1 MAKTVI
7 DTRSAAKKAKDA
19 RFRKEPVAR
28 VQSPLQFIRI
38 KTGSEMVTPEGGKV
52 WVDSQPYLDCL
63 ALAQAGRGRHIQG
76 FARFIA

>member
-19 RFRKEPVAR
+19 RFRKEPIAR
-28 VQSPLQFIRI
+28 VIKPLQFIRI
-38 KTGSEMVTPEGGKV
+38 KTGREETTPEGGKI

-63 ALAQAGRGRHIQG
+63 ALAEAGRGRHIQG
-76 FARFIA
+76 SARFIA